1 MWDEGRRLEEV
12 RVGNTVEA
20 EFLYAIDD
28 RRVRRI
34 ADGVVTYYLGDGSEY
49 TIDGAN
55 SYFTY
60 FHSVNGRMVAF
71 TKSDTDVTTWMG
83 ADIVN
88 STSNTRDENGVTAQ
102 QRYTPFGEVRID
114 GNLSTDHTYTGQVN
128 DETTGLAF
136 YNARYYDPATA
147 RFITPD
153 SIVPNPNDGQ
163 DYNRYTYVR
172 NNPVRFQDPT
182 GHCVFDAPCLG
193 EAVDLATGAGEF
205 VASLCVAGT
214 DGCSDQN
221 LAEIYPDFSQGIVNA
236 SAGYLD
242 AVSNGLAED
251 LLYADIY
258 VEEDSGEFITSNLFG
273 NFVMLPV
280 ELSPAGRVYSGV
292 TTTANVAADCTQFFT
307 QSGSGADCAQAGLNV
322 GLDAG
327 ANVVAR
333 GIISRNIDDARRA
346 LPVNTV
352 LGRSVDFAP
361 NFNTAESFLVSPAR
375 TAQHVFNPF
384 TSSATEFTSAL
395 ISSLSSSSTDLAFLA
410 FGAP

>member
-1 MWDEGRRLEEV
+1 MTSRDLAGQPSQTLVWDEGRRLEEV

-34 ADGVVTYYLGDGSEY
+34 ADGVATYYLGDGSEY

-114 GNLSTDHTYTGQVN
+114 GNLATDHTYTGQVN

-172 NNPVRFQDPT
+172 NNPVKYSDPT
-182 GHCVFDAPCLG
+182 GNFVVLIPVGAIAVAAISTAVVGYVSYDEAFGNQTVSRATRSLVTDVGQFIELPEPSSVPASLGTFSPAGSRPSASLGCEVSFIACPPPTAPAAPQITSSPGTLEVPSTG
-193 EAVDLATGAGEF
+193 TVNLVDPDLATVSLVTESRSGATRGERHGNDRAADTTNRRIAE
-205 VASLCVAGT
+205 VEE
-214 DGCSDQN
+214 Q
-221 LAEIYPDFSQGIVNA
+221 LAELKRTQGPRAEKRKLEQLKVNLQRNLERQIK
-236 SAGYLD
+236 GT
-242 AVSNGLAED
+242 ED
-251 LLYADIY
+251 
-258 VEEDSGEFITSNLFG
+258 
-273 NFVMLPV
+273 
-280 ELSPAGRVYSGV
+280 GRTG
-292 TTTANVAADCTQFFT
+292 
-307 QSGSGADCAQAGLNV
+307 
-322 GLDAG
+322 
-327 ANVVAR
+327 R
-333 GIISRNIDDARRA
+333 GQQ
-346 LPVNTV
+346 
-352 LGRSVDFAP
+352 GR
-361 NFNTAESFLVSPAR
+361 
-375 TAQHVFNPF
+375 
-384 TSSATEFTSAL
+384 
-395 ISSLSSSSTDLAFLA
+395 
-410 FGAP
+410 